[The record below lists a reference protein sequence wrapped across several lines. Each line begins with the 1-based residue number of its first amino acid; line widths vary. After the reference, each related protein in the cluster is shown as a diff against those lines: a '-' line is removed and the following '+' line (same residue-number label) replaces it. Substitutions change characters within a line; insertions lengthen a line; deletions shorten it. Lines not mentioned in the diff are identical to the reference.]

1 MITVGNLK
9 ALLIKLGYKQI
20 GQQYV
25 YNFESKC
32 KIVVDFENEQ
42 ILYPV
47 EQGLVVNERQTCNF
61 SDNENFVVLE
71 CVHRLLE
78 KGYNPQHIELERRWP
93 LGHLQKSGRAD
104 ICVMNA
110 TGNDLLFIVE
120 CKTYG
125 NEFDNALKDLKND
138 GGQLFSYYQQERSAK
153 WLMLYA
159 SDIDNDEV
167 LHQVNTVPVFDTEEV
182 MLKAKKDKS
191 IKLFESANSTE
202 QAFEVWKE
210 TYQQK
215 LYDDLIFSD
224 DTISYNIGEKPLRKK
239 DLKEFN
245 PNDKIV
251 NRFEEILRHNNVSDK
266 ENAFNKLTALFICKL
281 VDEITKDEN
290 DIVEFQYKYGT
301 DTYETMLDRLQ
312 RLYKEGMNKFMKEDI
327 FYVSS
332 EYPSN
337 LFASYKGQNRK
348 NAIAD
353 LKETFRK
360 LKFYSNSDFAF
371 KDVHNEE
378 LFRQNGKIL
387 VEVVKL
393 FEKYK
398 IVYSSRHQFLGDLFE
413 QLLNQG
419 FKQNEGQFFTPIPI
433 TRFIWES
440 LSVKQLSENLQ
451 GDKHPKV
458 IDYSCGS
465 GHFLTEGIETIN
477 ALIKGDNNDWVSEKI
492 YGIEKDYRLARVS
505 KISLFMNGAGGGN
518 IIFGDGLDNHKDKGI
533 TDKSFDVL
541 VANPPYSVK
550 AFKAHLKLQNNDFE
564 LLDCISNDGGE
575 IEVLFVER
583 IAQLLKPNG
592 IAAVILP
599 SSILSNSSESYM
611 CARNVL
617 LKNFKIISIAQLG
630 AKTFG
635 ATGTNTVVIFLQKY
649 NEPPT
654 FFKMVEDNVQA
665 VFNDE
670 KVDDWKDNEVIDEYL
685 NHIGVDKD
693 MYIDFIAEKS
703 NYDDF
708 EDDEYFK
715 MYVDTFRRSIE
726 FKNILSRTSFNNLNK
741 DEQQQKL
748 NAMFYTFA
756 KSVEMEKLFYFS
768 LVKDQETLVI
778 KAPDKNAEQ
787 TEFLGYSWSN
797 RKGNEGIQIKNEG
810 GVMYDPKDRDSD
822 ERIAPL
828 VRKAFCNELIGINEE
843 MGKYA
848 SVLQTKNMLD
858 FEREKFDKVMSLVV
872 KENIEIVS
880 KYAIYKLKEFCSV
893 KSGNSAPDLIDF
905 KDGSIPFFRV
915 SDLAKYRYNSNLIE
929 TKDKV
934 NLNKKGLT
942 LFKKGT
948 ILFPKS
954 GQAIYKNHRAIMGID
969 GYVVSHL
976 AAIYVNDEK
985 KLRTRYLYE
994 LLKQIDAKNLK
1005 VSSGYASLNIGDIE
1019 NIKIPVPPIL
1029 VQEKIIAECET
1040 LEKQYETTRMK
1051 IEDYKAKIQQI
1062 FEELEVIKSDGGGY
1076 RLSDLKI
1083 IFNPSKSEIKDI
1095 EDIDVS
1101 FIPMESLSEDGRILH
1116 REIRNIN
1123 ELKNGSYKYFKENDV
1138 LIAKIT
1144 PCMENGKCAIATN
1157 LKNGIG
1163 FGSSEYHVFR
1173 CDSKI
1178 IIPMILFG
1186 FLNREKIRIDASK
1199 VMTGASGHRRVPIDF
1214 YKNLKINLPSR
1225 EEQENIME
1233 RVYDIDAKIKELE
1246 QNQIN
1251 LNEEIS
1257 KVLKRELN

>member
-1 MITVGNLK
+1 M
-9 ALLIKLGYKQI
+9 
-20 GQQYV
+20 
-25 YNFESKC
+25 
-32 KIVVDFENEQ
+32 
-42 ILYPV
+42 
-47 EQGLVVNERQTCNF
+47 
-61 SDNENFVVLE
+61 
-71 CVHRLLE
+71 E
-78 KGYNPQHIELERRWP
+78 KGYKPQHIELERRWT
-93 LGHLQKSGRAD
+93 LGHLHKSGRAD

-159 SDIDNDEV
+159 SDIDNDKV

-224 DTISYNIGEKPLRKK
+224 DTIAYNIGEKPLRKK

-245 PNDKIV
+245 PHDKIV

-290 DIVEFQYKYGT
+290 DIVDFQYKYGT

-378 LFRQNGKIL
+378 LFQQNGKIL

-393 FEKYK
+393 FENYK

-440 LSVKQLSENLQ
+440 LPIKQLSENLQ

-477 ALIKGDNNDWVSEKI
+477 ALVKGDNNDWVSEKI

-533 TDKSFDVL
+533 ADKCFDIL

-611 CARNVL
+611 GARDVL
-617 LKNFKIISIAQLG
+617 LKNFRIISIAQLG

-635 ATGTNTVVIFLQKY
+635 ATGTNTVVLFLQKY

-654 FFKMVEDNVQA
+654 FFEMVEDNVQA
-665 VFNDE
+665 VFNNE
-670 KVDDWKDNEVIDEYL
+670 KVDDWKDNEVLNEYL
-685 NHIGVDKD
+685 DHIGVDGD

-703 NYDDF
+703 NYDYF

-715 MYVDTFRRSIE
+715 MYVDTFRKSTE
-726 FKNILSRTSFNNLNK
+726 FKNTLSSTGFNKLNK
-741 DEQQQKL
+741 DEKSKKI

-756 KSVEMEKLFYFS
+756 KSVEMEKLFYFA
-768 LVKDQETLVI
+768 LVKDQETLVV

-810 GVMYDPKDRDSD
+810 GVMYDPKNRNSN
-822 ERIAPL
+822 ERISPL
-828 VRKAFCNELIGINEE
+828 VRRAFTKELIGINEKME
-843 MGKYA
+843 KYA

-858 FEREKFDKVMSLVV
+858 FEREKFDKAISLVL
-872 KENIEIVS
+872 KDAIKLKS
-880 KYAIYKLKEFCSV
+880 KYAIKPLGEVCHVVIGGTPARKNSEYYNGTNLWVSIAEMNGQIIYDTKE
-893 KSGNSAPDLIDF
+893 KITNSAISNSNVKLIPKGTTLLSFKLSIGKTAIAGHDLYTNEAIA
-905 KDGSIPFFRV
+905 GLIPISNQVFDSFIYYLF
-915 SDLAKYRYNSNLIE
+915 SSNLI
-929 TKDKV
+929 KLNNYIGDKAFGKS
-934 NLNKKGLT
+934 LNS
-942 LFKKGT
+942 T
-948 ILFPKS
+948 IL
-954 GQAIYKNHRAIMGID
+954 RER
-969 GYVVSHL
+969 V
-976 AAIYVNDEK
+976 
-985 KLRTRYLYE
+985 
-994 LLKQIDAKNLK
+994 
-1005 VSSGYASLNIGDIE
+1005 
-1019 NIKIPVPPIL
+1019 KIPVPPIP
-1029 VQEKIIAECET
+1029 VQEKIVAECEK
-1040 LEKQYETTRMK
+1040 LKKQYETTRMK
-1051 IEDYKAKIQQI
+1051 IEDYKAQIQQI
-1062 FEELEVIKSDGGGY
+1062 FEELDVIKSDGGGVQT
-1076 RLSDLKI
+1076 K
-1083 IFNPSKSEIKDI
+1083 
-1095 EDIDVS
+1095 
-1101 FIPMESLSEDGRILH
+1101 
-1116 REIRNIN
+1116 
-1123 ELKNGSYKYFKENDV
+1123 
-1138 LIAKIT
+1138 
-1144 PCMENGKCAIATN
+1144 
-1157 LKNGIG
+1157 
-1163 FGSSEYHVFR
+1163 
-1173 CDSKI
+1173 
-1178 IIPMILFG
+1178 
-1186 FLNREKIRIDASK
+1186 
-1199 VMTGASGHRRVPIDF
+1199 
-1214 YKNLKINLPSR
+1214 
-1225 EEQENIME
+1225 
-1233 RVYDIDAKIKELE
+1233 
-1246 QNQIN
+1246 
-1251 LNEEIS
+1251 
-1257 KVLKRELN
+1257 

>member
-1 MITVGNLK
+1 MITVDNLQ
-9 ALLIKLGYKQI
+9 ALLIKLGYKQKE
-20 GQQYV
+20 QRYV

-32 KIVVDFENEQ
+32 KIEVDFENEQ

-78 KGYNPQHIELERRWP
+78 KGYKPQHIELERRWT

-125 NEFDNALKDLKND
+125 NEFDNALKTLKND

-159 SDIDNDEV
+159 SDIDNDQV
-167 LHQVNTVPVFDTEEV
+167 LHQVSTVPVFDTEEV
-182 MLKAKKDKS
+182 ILKAKKDKS
-191 IKLFESANSTE
+191 IKLFESANSKE

-224 DTISYNIGEKPLRKK
+224 DTIAYNIGEKPLRKK

-245 PNDKIV
+245 PHDKIV

-290 DIVEFQYKYGT
+290 DIVDFQYKYGI
-301 DTYETMLDRLQ
+301 DTYETLLDRLQ

-378 LFRQNGKIL
+378 LFQQNGKIL

-393 FEKYK
+393 FENYK

-413 QLLNQG
+413 QLLSQG

-440 LSVKQLSENLQ
+440 LPVKQLSENLR

-477 ALIKGDNNDWVSEKI
+477 ALIKGDNKGDNNDWVSEKI

-505 KISLFMNGAGGGN
+505 KISLFMNGAGDGN

-533 TDKSFDVL
+533 ADKCFDIL

-611 CARNVL
+611 GARDVL

-635 ATGTNTVVIFLQKY
+635 ATGTNTVVLFLQKY

-665 VFNDE
+665 IFNNE
-670 KVDDWKDNEVIDEYL
+670 KVDDWKDNEVLNEYL
-685 NHIGVDKD
+685 DHIGVDRD
-693 MYIDFIAEKS
+693 MYIDFVAEKS
-703 NYDDF
+703 NYDYF

-715 MYVDTFRRSIE
+715 MYVDTFRQSTE
-726 FKNILSRTSFNNLNK
+726 FKNTLSRTSFNNLNK

-748 NAMFYTFA
+748 NAMFYTFT
-756 KSVEMEKLFYFS
+756 KSVEMEKLFYFA

-810 GVMYDPKDRDSD
+810 GVMYDPKNRNSN
-822 ERIAPL
+822 ERISPL
-828 VRKAFCNELIGINEE
+828 VRRAFTKELIGINEKME
-843 MGKYA
+843 KYT

-858 FEREKFDKVMSLVV
+858 FEREKFDKAIRLACVV
-872 KENIEIVS
+872 KFQPVS
-880 KYAIYKLKEFCSV
+880 KYPLKTMETVFKGSLIISKGTSITKEQATGQIYKVVAGGISYAYLHGEYNRNENVITISA
-893 KSGNSAPDLIDF
+893 SGANAGYVNFWPEKIFASDCTTIQSGDLIATKYVFYYLKAFQNEIF
-905 KDGSIPFFRV
+905 KLARGAAQPHVYPNDIKKFYIPEIPDT
-915 SDLAKYRYNSNLIE
+915 SQE
-929 TKDKV
+929 TIVNKCDK
-934 NLNKKGLT
+934 
-942 LFKKGT
+942 
-948 ILFPKS
+948 
-954 GQAIYKNHRAIMGID
+954 
-969 GYVVSHL
+969 
-976 AAIYVNDEK
+976 
-985 KLRTRYLYE
+985 
-994 LLKQIDAKNLK
+994 
-1005 VSSGYASLNIGDIE
+1005 
-1019 NIKIPVPPIL
+1019 
-1029 VQEKIIAECET
+1029 

-1062 FEELEVIKSDGGGY
+1062 FEELDIIKSDGGY
-1076 RLSDLKI
+1076 RLSDLNI

-1101 FIPMESLSEDGRILH
+1101 FIPMESLSEDGRIINS
-1116 REIRNIN
+1116 EIRNIN
-1123 ELKNGSYKYFKENDV
+1123 EVKNGSYKYFKENDV

-1157 LKNGIG
+1157 LRNGIG

-1173 CDSKI
+1173 CDSKT

-1186 FLNREKIRIDASK
+1186 FLNREKIRMDAAK

-1225 EEQENIME
+1225 EEQESIME

-1251 LNEEIS
+1251 LNEEIG
-1257 KVLKRELN
+1257 KVLKREIN

>member
-1 MITVGNLK
+1 MITVDNLQG
-9 ALLIKLGYKQI
+9 LLIKLGYKQEE
-20 GQQYV
+20 QRYV

-32 KIVVDFENEQ
+32 KIEVDFENEQ

-78 KGYNPQHIELERRWP
+78 KGYKPQHIELERRWT

-125 NEFDNALKDLKND
+125 NEFDNALKTLKND
-138 GGQLFSYYQQERSAK
+138 GGQLFSYYQQERSTK

-159 SDIDNDEV
+159 SDIDNGKV

-182 MLKAKKDKS
+182 ILKAKKDKS
-191 IKLFESANSTE
+191 IKLFESANSKE
-202 QAFEVWKE
+202 QAFKVWKE

-224 DTISYNIGEKPLRKK
+224 DTIAYNIGEKPLRKK

-245 PNDKIV
+245 PHDKIV

-281 VDEITKDEN
+281 VDEITKGEN
-290 DIVEFQYKYGT
+290 DILDFQYKYGT
-301 DTYETMLDRLQ
+301 DTYETLLDRLQ

-348 NAIAD
+348 NAITD

-378 LFRQNGKIL
+378 LFQQNGKIL

-393 FEKYK
+393 FENYK

-440 LSVKQLSENLQ
+440 LPVKQLSENIQ

-477 ALIKGDNNDWVSEKI
+477 ALIKGDNNDWISEKI

-533 TDKSFDVL
+533 DDKYFDIL

-550 AFKAHLKLQNNDFE
+550 AFKSHLTLQNNDFE

-611 CARNVL
+611 GARDVL
-617 LKNFKIISIAQLG
+617 LKNFRIISIAQLG

-635 ATGTNTVVIFLQKY
+635 ATGTNTVVLFLQKY

-665 VFNDE
+665 IFNNE
-670 KVDDWKDNEVIDEYL
+670 KVDDWKDNEVLNEYL
-685 NHIGVDKD
+685 DHIGVDKD

-715 MYVDTFRRSIE
+715 MYVDTFTQSTE
-726 FKNILSRTSFNNLNK
+726 FKNTLSRTSFNNLNK

-748 NAMFYTFA
+748 NAMFHIFS
-756 KSVEMEKLFYFS
+756 KSVEMEKLFYFA

-778 KAPDKNAEQ
+778 KAPDKNTEQ
-787 TEFLGYSWSN
+787 NEFLGYSWSN

-810 GVMYDPKDRDSD
+810 GVMYDPKNMDNIDRISS
-822 ERIAPL
+822 L
-828 VRKAFCNELIGINEE
+828 VRKAFCNELSGINEKME
-843 MGKYA
+843 KYA
-848 SVLQTKNMLD
+848 SILQTKNMLD
-858 FEREKFDKVMSLVV
+858 FEREKFDKAIRLACVV
-872 KENIEIVS
+872 KFQPVS
-880 KYAIYKLKEFCSV
+880 KYPLKTMENVFKGSLIISKGTSITKEQATGQIYKVVAGGISYAYLHGEYNRNEDVITISA
-893 KSGNSAPDLIDF
+893 SGANA
-905 KDGSIPFFRV
+905 
-915 SDLAKYRYNSNLIE
+915 
-929 TKDKV
+929 
-934 NLNKKGLT
+934 
-942 LFKKGT
+942 
-948 ILFPKS
+948 
-954 GQAIYKNHRAIMGID
+954 
-969 GYVVSHL
+969 GYVNFWS
-976 AAIYVNDEK
+976 
-985 KLRTRYLYE
+985 
-994 LLKQIDAKNLK
+994 
-1005 VSSGYASLNIGDIE
+1005 
-1019 NIKIPVPPIL
+1019 
-1029 VQEKIIAECET
+1029 EKIFASDCTTIQSGDPIATKYVFYYLKAFQNEIFKLARGAAQPHVYPNDIKKFYIPEIPDTSQEIIVNKCGK

-1051 IEDYKAKIQQI
+1051 IEDYKAQIQQI
-1062 FEELEVIKSDGGGY
+1062 FKELDVIKSDGGGY
-1076 RLSDLKI
+1076 RLSDSTVFTLSIGKRVLQTELVENGIPVYSANVFEPVGKI
-1083 IFNPSKSEIKDI
+1083 NKYLIKNFDDSYIIWGIDGDWMVNALPRGYEFYPTDHCGVMTVDESKINPKYMAYLLEKEGEKIGFSRTLRASIDRIKNI
-1095 EDIDVS
+1095 SVEVPNI
-1101 FIPMESLSEDGRILH
+1101 ILQNEAMGRIAKL
-1116 REIRNIN
+1116 E
-1123 ELKNGSYKYFKENDV
+1123 S
-1138 LIAKIT
+1138 KIT
-1144 PCMENGKCAIATN
+1144 
-1157 LKNGIG
+1157 
-1163 FGSSEYHVFR
+1163 
-1173 CDSKI
+1173 
-1178 IIPMILFG
+1178 
-1186 FLNREKIRIDASK
+1186 
-1199 VMTGASGHRRVPIDF
+1199 
-1214 YKNLKINLPSR
+1214 
-1225 EEQENIME
+1225 
-1233 RVYDIDAKIKELE
+1233 ELE
-1246 QNQIN
+1246 KHQIN
-1251 LNEEIS
+1251 LNEEIG
-1257 KVLKRELN
+1257 KVLKKELN

>member
-1 MITVGNLK
+1 M
-9 ALLIKLGYKQI
+9 
-20 GQQYV
+20 
-25 YNFESKC
+25 
-32 KIVVDFENEQ
+32 
-42 ILYPV
+42 
-47 EQGLVVNERQTCNF
+47 
-61 SDNENFVVLE
+61 
-71 CVHRLLE
+71 E
-78 KGYNPQHIELERRWP
+78 KGYKPQHIELERRWT

-125 NEFDNALKDLKND
+125 NEFDNALKTLKND
-138 GGQLFSYYQQERSAK
+138 GGQLFSYYQQERSTK

-159 SDIDNDEV
+159 SDIDNDKV
-167 LHQVNTVPVFDTEEV
+167 LHQVSTVPVFDTEEV
-182 MLKAKKDKS
+182 ILKAKKDKS
-191 IKLFESANSTE
+191 IKLFESANSKE
-202 QAFEVWKE
+202 QAFKVWKE

-224 DTISYNIGEKPLRKK
+224 DTIAYNIGEKPLRKK

-290 DIVEFQYKYGT
+290 DIVDFQYKYGT
-301 DTYETMLDRLQ
+301 DTYETLLDRLQ

-378 LFRQNGKIL
+378 LFQQNGKIL

-393 FEKYK
+393 FENYK

-413 QLLNQG
+413 QLLDQG

-440 LSVKQLSENLQ
+440 LPVKQLSENLQ

-505 KISLFMNGAGGGN
+505 KISLFMNGAGDGN

-533 TDKSFDVL
+533 ADKCFDIL

-550 AFKAHLKLQNNDFE
+550 AFKAYLKLQNNDFE

-611 CARNVL
+611 GARDVL

-635 ATGTNTVVIFLQKY
+635 ATGTNTVVLFLQKY

-665 VFNDE
+665 VFNNE
-670 KVDDWKDNEVIDEYL
+670 KVDDWKDNEILNEYL
-685 NHIGVDKD
+685 DHIGVDGD
-693 MYIDFIAEKS
+693 VYIDFIAEKS
-703 NYDDF
+703 NYDYF

-715 MYVDTFRRSIE
+715 MYVDTFRKSTE
-726 FKNILSRTSFNNLNK
+726 FKNTLSSTGFNKLNK
-741 DEQQQKL
+741 DEKSKKI

-756 KSVEMEKLFYFS
+756 KSVEMEKLFYFA
-768 LVKDQETLVI
+768 LVKDQETLVV

-787 TEFLGYSWSN
+787 TEFLGYSWSK

-810 GVMYDPKDRDSD
+810 GVMYDPKNRDNV

-828 VRKAFCNELIGINEE
+828 VRKAFCNELSGINEKME
-843 MGKYA
+843 KYA
-848 SVLQTKNMLD
+848 SILQTKKMLD
-858 FEREKFDKVMSLVV
+858 FEREKFDKALSLVP
-872 KENIEIVS
+872 KEDIKLKSKYRIKRIKEIKNIDVIRGVTYSKDKQSLSVTNNVILTADNVTLDNRIEIKKKIYVEDS
-880 KYAIYKLKEFCSV
+880 CIFPAEKMLRKNDIFICFSSGSLKHIGKMAFINDDIGKYAGGFMGI
-893 KSGNSAPDLIDF
+893 I
-905 KDGSIPFFRV
+905 RV
-915 SDLAKYRYNSNLIE
+915 SLAEELLPKYLFLI
-929 TKDKV
+929 
-934 NLNKKGLT
+934 L
-942 LFKKGT
+942 
-948 ILFPKS
+948 IS
-954 GQAIYKNHRAIMGID
+954 SAIM
-969 GYVVSHL
+969 
-976 AAIYVNDEK
+976 
-985 KLRTRYLYE
+985 
-994 LLKQIDAKNLK
+994 KQIKSLALGGNIKNI
-1005 VSSGYASLNIGDIE
+1005 SSDFE
-1019 NIKIPVPPIL
+1019 NIKIPVPPIP
-1029 VQEKIIAECET
+1029 VQEKIIAECEK

-1051 IEDYKAKIQQI
+1051 IEDYKAQIQQI
-1062 FEELEVIKSDGGGY
+1062 FEELDVIKSDGGGY
-1076 RLSDLKI
+1076 RLSDLNI

-1101 FIPMESLSEDGRILH
+1101 FIPMESLSEDGRIINS
-1116 REIRNIN
+1116 EIRNIN

-1157 LKNGIG
+1157 LRNGIG

-1173 CDSKI
+1173 CDSKT

-1186 FLNREKIRIDASK
+1186 FLNREKIRMDAAK

-1225 EEQENIME
+1225 EEQENILE

-1251 LNEEIS
+1251 LNEEIG